1 MIWGDIFIIIGGGD
15 SVYPCKWFLP
25 KSIYGLHGGLDGLQ
39 SAMNIYATDLISN
52 DLGLN

>member
-1 MIWGDIFIIIGGGD
+1 MVWGVIFIIIGWN
-15 SVYPCKWFLP
+15 SVSPCKWFLP

-39 SAMNIYATDLISN
+39 SAMNIYSTDLISN